1 MEGLAYR
8 GGNWNNTSNAG
19 VFYANGNNPRSNVN
33 TNIGFRSALPSNVR
47 SLALMWHQ
55 DGTGGQRDLSPC
67 LSRQQRQ
74 KIKVPRR
81 RPVGNESRHTRR
93 NWRKAHLETL
103 RNIYPAIY
111 DFENLH
117 EAYLSARKN
126 KRYRGDVLEFTARL
140 EENLIQLQNEL
151 IYKMYEVG
159 RYREFYVYEPKKR
172 LIMALQFR
180 DRVIQWAIYRHLNP
194 WFDKQFIYDSYG
206 CREGKGTHRA
216 ADRLQYWM
224 RQVNR
229 KNERYYYLKLDISKY
244 FYRVD
249 HRILMNILRK
259 KIEDKD
265 LLGLLDR
272 IVNCEHT
279 AFGLPAFTDPAD
291 CPKEDRL
298 LDTGMPIGNLSSQ
311 LFANIYLNELD
322 QYTKQELRLHYYI
335 RYMDDIIIL
344 HQDKR
349 YLHEVKDEI
358 EAFLWDSLR
367 LNLNKKTAIR
377 PISQGV
383 EFVGFRMFA
392 THRKLKK
399 ASVKKMKSRLK
410 YVRAAFER
418 GEIDAESL
426 RATEAS
432 YLGVMKH
439 FNSHGLRRALGFPP
453 EQPAGGK
460 R

>member
-1 MEGLAYR
+1 LEGGIAYLK
-8 GGNWNNTSNAG
+8 T
-19 VFYANGNNPRSNVN
+19 
-33 TNIGFRSALPSNVR
+33 I
-47 SLALMWHQ
+47 
-55 DGTGGQRDLSPC
+55 
-67 LSRQQRQ
+67 
-74 KIKVPRR
+74 
-81 RPVGNESRHTRR
+81 
-93 NWRKAHLETL
+93 
-103 RNIYPAIY
+103 RNIYPQIY

-126 KRYRGDVLEFTARL
+126 KRYRGDVLEFTAHL

-151 IYKMYEVG
+151 IHKTYRVG

-216 ADRLQYWM
+216 ADRLQYWV
-224 RQVNR
+224 RQVGRR
-229 KNERYYYLKLDISKY
+229 KERYYYLKLDISKY

-249 HRILMNILRK
+249 HKTLMDILRR
-259 KIEDKD
+259 KIEDEG
-265 LLGLLDR
+265 LLGLLDK
-272 IVNCEHT
+272 IINCEHT
-279 AFGLPAFTDPAD
+279 AFGLPAFTEPAD

-298 LDTGMPIGNLSSQ
+298 LGTGMPIGNLSSQ

-322 QYTKQELRLHYYI
+322 QYVKQELRIHYYI
-335 RYMDDIIIL
+335 RYMDDMIIL
-344 HQDKR
+344 HHDKR
-349 YLHEVKDEI
+349 YLHEAKDKI
-358 EAFLWDSLR
+358 ETFLWEKLK

-377 PISQGV
+377 PISQGI
-383 EFVGFRMFA
+383 EFVGYRIFP

-399 ASVKKMKSRLK
+399 ASAKKMKARLK

-432 YLGVMKH
+432 YMGVLKH
-439 FNSHGLRRALGFPP
+439 FNSHGLRKALGFPP
-453 EQPAGGK
+453 ERPADAKGVESIDGYDSSSGTYGYSK
-460 R
+460 RGHRDMLLGSTKKHNTTRCQKG

>member
-1 MEGLAYR
+1 MKAATLGEIGGKAY
-8 GGNWNNTSNAG
+8 
-19 VFYANGNNPRSNVN
+19 
-33 TNIGFRSALPSNVR
+33 
-47 SLALMWHQ
+47 
-55 DGTGGQRDLSPC
+55 
-67 LSRQQRQ
+67 
-74 KIKVPRR
+74 
-81 RPVGNESRHTRR
+81 
-93 NWRKAHLETL
+93 LETL
-103 RNIYPAIY
+103 RNIYPTIY
-111 DFENLH
+111 DFDNLH
-117 EAYLSARKN
+117 EAYLNARKN
-126 KRYRGDVLEFTARL
+126 KRYRGDVLEFTAHL
-140 EENLIQLQNEL
+140 EENLIQLQNEM
-151 IYKMYEVG
+151 IYKTYRVG

-216 ADRLQYWM
+216 ADRLQYWV

-229 KNERYYYLKLDISKY
+229 KKERYYYLKLDISKY

-249 HRILMNILRK
+249 HKALIDILRR
-259 KIEDKD
+259 KIEDED
-265 LLGLLDR
+265 LLELLDR
-272 IVNCEHT
+272 IINCEHT
-279 AFGLPAFTDPAD
+279 AFGLPAFMDPAD

-322 QYTKQELRLHYYI
+322 QYVKQELRIHYYI

-344 HQDKR
+344 HQDKQ

-358 EAFLWDSLR
+358 ETFIMDKLR

-377 PISQGV
+377 PISQGI
-383 EFVGFRMFA
+383 EFVGYRIFP

-399 ASVKKMKSRLK
+399 ASAKKMKARLK

-432 YLGVMKH
+432 YIGVLKH
-439 FNSHGLRRALGFPP
+439 FNSHGLRKALGFPP
-453 EQPAGGK
+453 EQHAETK
-460 R
+460 EVKNIDAT